1 MNLVSVYGFASTA
14 PMVAGGRFELTT
26 FGLST
31 EGDEASPLPDR
42 VSLRSCVDNW
52 ATAAYN
58 IDVNEAYKGA
68 LSWHLFK

>member
-1 MNLVSVYGFASTA
+1 MDEGSSFWDRSSIAA
-14 PMVAGGRFELTT
+14 EIAGDSNQQRETKQ
-26 FGLST
+26 
-31 EGDEASPLPDR
+31 APLPDR